1 MISLP
6 IFTENMKSF
15 AWSFL
20 NSSKTGR
27 WKSFKKYRHAKRGKR
42 QNTWRGC
49 FSQTK
54 LVPKN
59 LFWWMLWYLFFE
71 HLWKTPSS
79 RRKLHPKSEKNVL
92 QISHLIFRC
101 CRVAKYPVY
110 KFTFTFHVFYFF
122 VRYWTLAVI
131 ILCLIEHMCERCR
144 VWNGYVFRAMLKGVM
159 LITLLSL
166 MRHPL
171 FEWRS
176 RTKMAA
182 LNDNFKLI
190 IEVIL
195 PGIFIFFSFFQ
206 RGQ

>member
-20 NSSKTGR
+20 NSSKIGR
-27 WKSFKKYRHAKRGKR
+27 WKSFKKYRHAKRGKKKK
-42 QNTWRGC
+42 TWRGC

-92 QISHLIFRC
+92 QISHLIFGC

-122 VRYWTLAVI
+122 SCGIKQSMIDNRS
-131 ILCLIEHMCERCR
+131 
-144 VWNGYVFRAMLKGVM
+144 FRPPQMYLEYLDTDK
-159 LITLLSL
+159 
-166 MRHPL
+166 MR
-171 FEWRS
+171 
-176 RTKMAA
+176 
-182 LNDNFKLI
+182 
-190 IEVIL
+190 
-195 PGIFIFFSFFQ
+195 G
-206 RGQ
+206 